1 MRLCV
6 RCLHEHE
13 NFHFI
18 RIDWKHQHEI
28 DIRKAN
34 TTNAK
39 VFASKNKHSN
49 TQRKHSPFVRYRQI
63 RSLNLKISENHHRC
77 RRQITTWN
85 KNCRDIGAQE
95 KLALSRMVWAMKK
108 SWKSY
113 CCKHFS
119 WQLKLRYGHAN
130 ERNTSWHLGTVLVV
144 KYSFRHAAW
153 KST

>member
-1 MRLCV
+1 MPTCGYV
-6 RCLHEHE
+6 FVCLHEHE

-85 KNCRDIGAQE
+85 KNCRDLGAQE

-108 SWKSY
+108 VE
-113 CCKHFS
+113 
-119 WQLKLRYGHAN
+119 RVIVAN
-130 ERNTSWHLGTVLVV
+130 ISVDNWNFDMDMRMKGIHHGTLVP
-144 KYSFRHAAW
+144 YW
-153 KST
+153 L